1 LIAWRFAVNTQAM
14 TDPAPVIQSLI
25 TGLPIFMLHLGSATL
40 VWAAALAV
48 YTWITPHKEFVLIR
62 AGNMAAAISL
72 GGAAIGLALPL
83 AFCLAASVNVWDI
96 VIWGSVT
103 LILQLFAFRVIDL
116 LIGNLSKRIEEDQI
130 AAATFLAMTKIAL
143 AALNAAAVAG

>member
-1 LIAWRFAVNTQAM
+1 M

-25 TGLPIFMLHLGSATL
+25 AGLPVFMLHLGSATL
-40 VWAAALAV
+40 VWAVALAL
-48 YTWITPHKEFVLIR
+48 YMFITPHKEFALIR

-83 AFCLAASVNVWDI
+83 AFCLAASVNVWD
-96 VIWGSVT
+96 VLIWGSVT
-103 LILQLFAFRVIDL
+103 LILQLVAFRAVDL

-143 AALNAAAVAG
+143 ASLNAAAVAG